1 MKSRKSFPAP
11 LVRLQKIVFI
21 FFLLAIFSCSKKTET
36 QMNFSGIMD
45 TNTTRV
51 SSQASGII
59 TKLIFDEGMGVKE
72 GQVLATIETEKL
84 GYQLDQ
90 NRSAIEE
97 INSQYSATLS
107 QLESAKIERENIS
120 IKYNRFLALLMSKA
134 TSQQNVDDLKTQF
147 DAANERIKY
156 IQSSIEAIKSK
167 KKQVESGT
175 KLIKKQVNDATITSP
190 VSGRVLVRYVEK
202 GELLAA
208 GSPVC
213 DIADITSL
221 WTKIYI
227 EEKNLPFIKLGQNV
241 LIKIDGIDDKT
252 LEGRVSWISD
262 KSEFTPKT
270 ILTEE
275 TKASLVFSAKIIV
288 PNNDGLVKSRLTV
301 FIKNTGMVSKYLY
314 LITVLG
320 KKT

>member
-1 MKSRKSFPAP
+1 MKSQKSFPAS
-11 LVRLQKIVFI
+11 LVRFQKIVFI
-21 FFLLAIFSCSKKTET
+21 FFILAVLSCSKKTET

-59 TKLIFDEGMGVKE
+59 TKLNFDEGMGVKE

-97 INSQYSATLS
+97 INNQYSAALS

-120 IKYNRFLALLMSKA
+120 IKYNRVLALLKSKA
-134 TSQQNVDDLKTQF
+134 TSQQSVDDLKTQL
-147 DAANERIKY
+147 DAADERIRY
-156 IQSSIEAIKSK
+156 IKSSLDAVTSRK
-167 KKQVESGT
+167 NQFESGARI
-175 KLIKKQVNDATITSP
+175 IKKQLKESTITAP
-190 VSGRVLVRYVEK
+190 VSGTVLVRYVEN
-202 GELLAA
+202 GELLSP

-227 EEKNLPFIKLGQNV
+227 DEKNLPFIKLGQKV
-241 LIKIDGIDDKT
+241 RIRIDGIDDKT
-252 LEGRVSWISD
+252 LEGQVTWISD

-270 ILTEE
+270 IMTEE
-275 TKASLVFSAKIIV
+275 TKASLVFSAKVSVQNMEGILKIGMPVSVIV
-288 PNNDGLVKSRLTV
+288 QRET
-301 FIKNTGMVSKYLY
+301 
-314 LITVLG
+314 
-320 KKT
+320 

>member
-1 MKSRKSFPAP
+1 M
-11 LVRLQKIVFI
+11 
-21 FFLLAIFSCSKKTET
+21 T
-36 QMNFSGIMD
+36 FSGIMD
-45 TNTTRV
+45 ADITRV
-51 SSQASGII
+51 SSQTHGII
-59 TKLIFDEGMGVKE
+59 KKLEFDEGMEVRE
-72 GQVLATIETEKL
+72 GQVLAGIETESL

-97 INSQYSATLS
+97 LGNQYNATLS
-107 QLESAKIERENIS
+107 QLETAKIEKENIG
-120 IKYNRFLALLMSKA
+120 IKYNRFSALLQSKA
-134 TSQQNVDDLKTQF
+134 TSQQNVDDLKTQL
-147 DAANERIKY
+147 DAANERIKS
-156 IQSSIEAIKSK
+156 IQSSMDAVISK
-167 KKQVESGT
+167 RKQVESGA

-190 VSGRVLVRYVEK
+190 FSGRVLVRYVEK

-213 DIADITSL
+213 DIADLSLL

-227 EEKNLPFIKLGQNV
+227 EEKSLPFIKLGQNV
-241 LIKIDGIDDKT
+241 RIKIDGIDDKT

-288 PNNDGLVKSRLTV
+288 PNNNGILK
-301 FIKNTGMVSKYLY
+301 IGMPVSV
-314 LITVLG
+314 IVQRQI
-320 KKT
+320 

>member
-1 MKSRKSFPAP
+1 MPILQINPGFPYFKK
-11 LVRLQKIVFI
+11 LFL
-21 FFLLAIFSCSKKTET
+21 FLLLSFICSCSEEKSAHMT
-36 QMNFSGIMD
+36 FSGIMD
-45 TNTTRV
+45 TDITRV
-51 SSQASGII
+51 SSQTHGII
-59 TKLIFDEGMGVKE
+59 KELKIDEGMEV
-72 GQVLATIETEKL
+72 GQGQTLASVETESL
-84 GYQLDQ
+84 GYQLEQ

-97 INSQYSATLS
+97 LGNQYKATLS
-107 QLESAKIERENIS
+107 QLETAKIEKENIG
-120 IKYNRFLALLMSKA
+120 IKYNRFLTLLQSKA
-134 TSQQNVDDLKTQF
+134 TSQQNVDDLKTQL
-147 DAANERIKY
+147 DAANERIKS
-156 IQSSIEAIKSK
+156 IQSSMDVVISK
-167 KKQVESGT
+167 RKQVESGA

-190 VSGRVLVRYVEK
+190 FSGRVLVRYVEK

-213 DIADITSL
+213 DIADLSLL

-241 LIKIDGIDDKT
+241 RIKIDGIDDKT

-288 PNNDGLVKSRLTV
+288 PNNNGILK
-301 FIKNTGMVSKYLY
+301 IGMPVSV
-314 LITVLG
+314 IVQRQI
-320 KKT
+320 

>member
-1 MKSRKSFPAP
+1 MPILKLDPG
-11 LVRLQKIVFI
+11 VRYFKKLIL
-21 FFLLAIFSCSKKTET
+21 FFLLSVICSCSEERSAHMT
-36 QMNFSGIMD
+36 FSGIMD
-45 TNTTRV
+45 ADITRV
-51 SSQASGII
+51 SSQTHGII
-59 TKLIFDEGMGVKE
+59 RELKIDEGMEV
-72 GQVLATIETEKL
+72 GQGQTLASIETESL
-84 GYQLDQ
+84 GYQLEQ

-97 INSQYSATLS
+97 LGNQYKATLS
-107 QLESAKIERENIS
+107 QLETAKIEKENIG
-120 IKYNRFLALLMSKA
+120 IKYNRFSALLQSKA
-134 TSQQNVDDLKTQF
+134 TSQQNVDDLKTQL
-147 DAANERIKY
+147 DAANERIKS
-156 IQSSIEAIKSK
+156 IQSSMDVVISK
-167 KKQVESGT
+167 RKQVESGA

-190 VSGRVLVRYVEK
+190 FSGRVLVRYVEK

-213 DIADITSL
+213 DIADLSLL

-288 PNNDGLVKSRLTV
+288 PNNNGILK
-301 FIKNTGMVSKYLY
+301 IGMPVSV
-314 LITVLG
+314 IVQRQI
-320 KKT
+320 

>member
-1 MKSRKSFPAP
+1 MLLLKIDPGFPYFKN
-11 LVRLQKIVFI
+11 LFL
-21 FFLLAIFSCSKKTET
+21 FLLLSFICSCSEEKSAHMT
-36 QMNFSGIMD
+36 FSGIMD
-45 TNTTRV
+45 ADITRV
-51 SSQASGII
+51 SSQTHGII
-59 TKLIFDEGMGVKE
+59 KELKIDEGMEV
-72 GQVLATIETEKL
+72 GQGQTLANIETESL

-97 INSQYSATLS
+97 IGNQYKATLS
-107 QLESAKIERENIS
+107 QLETAKIEKKNIG
-120 IKYNRFLALLMSKA
+120 IKYNRFSALLQSKA
-134 TSQQNVDDLKTQF
+134 TSQQNVDDLKTQL

-156 IQSSIEAIKSK
+156 IQSSLDAVISK
-167 KKQVESGT
+167 KKQVESGA
-175 KLIKKQVNDATITSP
+175 KLIKKQVSDATITSP

-202 GELLAA
+202 GELLAT

-213 DIADITSL
+213 DIADLSLL

-227 EEKNLPFIKLGQNV
+227 EEKSLPFIKLGQNV
-241 LIKIDGIDDKT
+241 QIKIDGIDDKT

-288 PNNDGLVKSRLTV
+288 PNNNGILK
-301 FIKNTGMVSKYLY
+301 IGMPVSVIVQRQL
-314 LITVLG
+314 
-320 KKT
+320 

>member
-1 MKSRKSFPAP
+1 MPILKINPGFPYFKK
-11 LVRLQKIVFI
+11 LILI
-21 FFLLAIFSCSKKTET
+21 LLLFVICSCSEERSAHMT
-36 QMNFSGIMD
+36 FSGIMD
-45 TNTTRV
+45 ADMTRI
-51 SSQASGII
+51 SSQTHGII
-59 TKLIFDEGMGVKE
+59 KELKFDEGMEVRE
-72 GQVLATIETEKL
+72 GQVLAGIETESL
-84 GYQLDQ
+84 GYQLEQ

-97 INSQYSATLS
+97 LGNQYNATLS
-107 QLESAKIERENIS
+107 QLETAKIEKENIG
-120 IKYNRFLALLMSKA
+120 IKYNRFSALLQSKA
-134 TSQQNVDDLKTQF
+134 TSQQNVDDLKTQL
-147 DAANERIKY
+147 DAANERIKS
-156 IQSSIEAIKSK
+156 IQSSMDVVISK
-167 KKQVESGT
+167 KKQIESGA
-175 KLIKKQVNDATITSP
+175 KLIKKQVKDATITSP
-190 VSGRVLVRYVEK
+190 FSGRVLVRYVEK

-213 DIADITSL
+213 DIADISLL

-288 PNNDGLVKSRLTV
+288 PNNNGILK
-301 FIKNTGMVSKYLY
+301 IGMPVSV
-314 LITVLG
+314 IVQRQI
-320 KKT
+320 

>member
-1 MKSRKSFPAP
+1 MKNPISFPP
-11 LVRLQKIVFI
+11 SPGRPGKIAFI
-21 FFLLAIFSCSKKTET
+21 FFILAVFSCSEKPQT

-59 TKLIFDEGMGVKE
+59 TKLNFDEGMGVKK

-97 INSQYSATLS
+97 INNQQSAALS

-120 IKYNRFLALLMSKA
+120 IKYNRYLALLKSKA
-134 TSQQNVDDLKTQF
+134 TSQQSVDDLKTQL
-147 DAANERIKY
+147 DAADERIRY
-156 IQSSIEAIKSK
+156 IRSSVDAVASRKN
-167 KKQVESGT
+167 QFESGARI
-175 KLIKKQVNDATITSP
+175 IKKQLKESTITAP
-190 VSGRVLVRYVEK
+190 VSGTVLVRYVES

-227 EEKNLPFIKLGQNV
+227 EEKNLPFIKLGQKV
-241 LIKIDGIDDKT
+241 RIKIDGIDDKT
-252 LEGRVSWISD
+252 LEGMVTWISD

-270 ILTEE
+270 IMTEE
-275 TKASLVFSAKIIV
+275 TKASLVFSAKVSVRNIDGILKIGMPVSVIV
-288 PNNDGLVKSRLTV
+288 QRE
-301 FIKNTGMVSKYLY
+301 I
-314 LITVLG
+314 
-320 KKT
+320 

>member
-1 MKSRKSFPAP
+1 MPILKNNPGFPYFKK
-11 LVRLQKIVFI
+11 LILI
-21 FFLLAIFSCSKKTET
+21 LLLSVICSCSEEKAAHMT
-36 QMNFSGIMD
+36 FSGIMD
-45 TNTTRV
+45 ADMTRI
-51 SSQASGII
+51 SSQTHGII
-59 TKLIFDEGMGVKE
+59 KELKFDEGMEVRE
-72 GQVLATIETEKL
+72 GQVLAGIETESL

-90 NRSAIEE
+90 NRSSIEE
-97 INSQYSATLS
+97 LGNQYNATLS
-107 QLESAKIERENIS
+107 QLETAKIEKENIG
-120 IKYNRFLALLMSKA
+120 IKYNRFSALLQSKA
-134 TSQQNVDDLKTQF
+134 TSQQNVDDLKTQL

-167 KKQVESGT
+167 KKQVESGA

-202 GELLAA
+202 GELLAT

-275 TKASLVFSAKIIV
+275 TKASLVFSAKILV
-288 PNNDGLVKSRLTV
+288 PNNNGILK
-301 FIKNTGMVSKYLY
+301 IGMPVSV
-314 LITVLG
+314 IVQRQI
-320 KKT
+320 

>member
-1 MKSRKSFPAP
+1 
-11 LVRLQKIVFI
+11 
-21 FFLLAIFSCSKKTET
+21 
-36 QMNFSGIMD
+36 MNFSGIMD

-51 SSQASGII
+51 SSQASGIT
-59 TKLIFDEGMGVKE
+59 TKLNFDEGMGVKE

-120 IKYNRFLALLMSKA
+120 IKYNRSLALLESKA

-147 DAANERIKY
+147 DSANERIKS
-156 IQSSIEAIKSK
+156 IQSSMDVVISK
-167 KKQVESGT
+167 RKQVESGA
-175 KLIKKQVNDATITSP
+175 KLIKKQVDDATITSP
-190 VSGRVLVRYVEK
+190 VSGRILVRYVER
-202 GELLAA
+202 GELLSV

-213 DIADITSL
+213 DIADLSLL

-241 LIKIDGIDDKT
+241 RIKIDGIDDKT

-288 PNNDGLVKSRLTV
+288 PNNNGILK
-301 FIKNTGMVSKYLY
+301 IGMPVSV
-314 LITVLG
+314 IVQRQI
-320 KKT
+320 

>member
-1 MKSRKSFPAP
+1 MPLLKIDSGIRYFKKLILFLMLFVICSCTEEKSAHM
-11 LVRLQKIVFI
+11 
-21 FFLLAIFSCSKKTET
+21 T
-36 QMNFSGIMD
+36 FSGIMD
-45 TNTTRV
+45 ADITRV
-51 SSQASGII
+51 SSQTHGII
-59 TKLIFDEGMGVKE
+59 KELKINEGMEV
-72 GQVLATIETEKL
+72 GQGQTLANIETESL
-84 GYQLDQ
+84 GYQLEQ

-97 INSQYSATLS
+97 LGNQYNATLS
-107 QLESAKIERENIS
+107 QLETAKIEKENIG
-120 IKYNRFLALLMSKA
+120 IKYNRFSALLQSKA
-134 TSQQNVDDLKTQF
+134 TSQQNVDDLKTQL
-147 DAANERIKY
+147 DAANERIKS
-156 IQSSIEAIKSK
+156 IQSSMDVVISK
-167 KKQVESGT
+167 RKQVESGA
-175 KLIKKQVNDATITSP
+175 KLIKKQVKDATITSP
-190 VSGRVLVRYVEK
+190 FSGRVLVRYVEK

-213 DIADITSL
+213 DIADLSLL

-288 PNNDGLVKSRLTV
+288 PNNNGILK
-301 FIKNTGMVSKYLY
+301 IGMPVSV
-314 LITVLG
+314 IVQRQI
-320 KKT
+320 

>member
-1 MKSRKSFPAP
+1 MPIIKIDPGFPYFKK
-11 LVRLQKIVFI
+11 LILI
-21 FFLLAIFSCSKKTET
+21 LLLSVICSCSEEKAAHMT
-36 QMNFSGIMD
+36 FSGIMD
-45 TNTTRV
+45 TDITRV
-51 SSQASGII
+51 SSQTHGII
-59 TKLIFDEGMGVKE
+59 KELKFDEGTEVLE
-72 GQVLATIETEKL
+72 RQVLAGIETESL

-97 INSQYSATLS
+97 LGNQYKATLS
-107 QLESAKIERENIS
+107 QLETAKIEKENIN
-120 IKYNRFLALLMSKA
+120 IKHNRFLTLLQSKA
-134 TSQQNVDDLKTQF
+134 TSQQNVDDLKTQL

-156 IQSSIEAIKSK
+156 IQSSLDAVVSK
-167 KKQVESGT
+167 RKQVESGA
-175 KLIKKQVNDATITSP
+175 KLLKKQVGDATITSP
-190 VSGRVLVRYVEK
+190 FSGRILVRYVEK
-202 GELLAA
+202 GELLTA

-213 DIADITSL
+213 DIADLSIL

-241 LIKIDGIDDKT
+241 MIKIDGLDDKT

-288 PNNDGLVKSRLTV
+288 PNNNGILK
-301 FIKNTGMVSKYLY
+301 IGMPVSV
-314 LITVLG
+314 IVQRQI
-320 KKT
+320 

>member
-1 MKSRKSFPAP
+1 MPILKIDPGFPYFKK
-11 LVRLQKIVFI
+11 LVL
-21 FFLLAIFSCSKKTET
+21 FLLLSVICSCSEERAAYMT
-36 QMNFSGIMD
+36 FSGIMD
-45 TNTTRV
+45 ADITRI
-51 SSQASGII
+51 SSQAHGII
-59 TKLIFDEGMGVKE
+59 KELKFDEGMEVRE
-72 GQVLATIETEKL
+72 GQVLAGIETESL

-97 INSQYSATLS
+97 LGNQYNATLS
-107 QLESAKIERENIS
+107 QLETAKIEKENIG
-120 IKYNRFLALLMSKA
+120 IKYNRFSALLQSKA
-134 TSQQNVDDLKTQF
+134 TSQQNVDDLKTQL
-147 DAANERIKY
+147 DAANERIKS
-156 IQSSIEAIKSK
+156 IQSSMDAVISK
-167 KKQVESGT
+167 RKQVESGA

-190 VSGRVLVRYVEK
+190 FSGRVLVRYVEK

-213 DIADITSL
+213 DIADLSLL

-227 EEKNLPFIKLGQNV
+227 EEKSLPFIKLGQNV
-241 LIKIDGIDDKT
+241 QIKIDGIDDKT

-288 PNNDGLVKSRLTV
+288 PNNNGILK
-301 FIKNTGMVSKYLY
+301 IGMPVSV
-314 LITVLG
+314 IVQRQI
-320 KKT
+320 

>member
-1 MKSRKSFPAP
+1 MISPINLPASP
-11 LVRLQKIVFI
+11 VCLGKIVFI
-21 FFLLAIFSCSKKTET
+21 FFFLAILSCSEKTET

-59 TKLIFDEGMGVKE
+59 TKLNFDEGMGVKE

-97 INSQYSATLS
+97 INNQHSATLS

-120 IKYNRFLALLMSKA
+120 IKYNRFLALLKSKA
-134 TSQQNVDDLKTQF
+134 TSQQSVDDLKTQL
-147 DAANERIKY
+147 DAADERIRY
-156 IQSSIEAIKSK
+156 IKSSIDAVTSRKN
-167 KKQVESGT
+167 QVESGA
-175 KLIKKQVNDATITSP
+175 KIIKKQLKDSKITAP
-190 VSGRVLVRYVEK
+190 VSGTVLVRYVES
-202 GELLAA
+202 GELLAT

-227 EEKNLPFIKLGQNV
+227 EEKNLPFIKLGQKV
-241 LIKIDGIDDKT
+241 RIKIDGIDDKT
-252 LEGRVSWISD
+252 LEGQVTWISD

-270 ILTEE
+270 IMTEE
-275 TKASLVFSAKIIV
+275 TKASLVFSAKVSVQNIEGILKIGMPVSVIIQRE
-288 PNNDGLVKSRLTV
+288 K
-301 FIKNTGMVSKYLY
+301 
-314 LITVLG
+314 
-320 KKT
+320 

>member
-1 MKSRKSFPAP
+1 MKSQNIFPPA

-21 FFLLAIFSCSKKTET
+21 FLLLAIFSCSKKTET

-45 TNTTRV
+45 TKTTRV

-59 TKLIFDEGMGVKE
+59 KKLNFDEGMGVKE
-72 GQVLATIETEKL
+72 GQVLATVETEKL

-97 INSQYSATLS
+97 INNQHSAALS

-120 IKYNRFLALLMSKA
+120 IKYNRFLALLKSKA
-134 TSQQNVDDLKTQF
+134 TSQQSVDDLKTQL
-147 DAANERIKY
+147 DAADERIRY
-156 IQSSIEAIKSK
+156 IKSSIDAVTSRKN
-167 KKQVESGT
+167 QVESAARI
-175 KLIKKQVNDATITSP
+175 IKKQLKESTITAP
-190 VSGRVLVRYVEK
+190 VSGTVLVRYVES
-202 GELLAA
+202 GELLAT

-227 EEKNLPFIKLGQNV
+227 DEKNLPFIKLGQKV
-241 LIKIDGIDDKT
+241 RIKIDGIDDKT
-252 LEGRVSWISD
+252 LEGQVTWISD

-270 ILTEE
+270 IMTEE
-275 TKASLVFSAKIIV
+275 TKASLVFSAKVSVQNMEGILKIGMPVSVIV
-288 PNNDGLVKSRLTV
+288 QRET
-301 FIKNTGMVSKYLY
+301 
-314 LITVLG
+314 
-320 KKT
+320 

>member
-1 MKSRKSFPAP
+1 MKNPISFPAS
-11 LVRLQKIVFI
+11 LDRLGKIVFI
-21 FFLLAIFSCSKKTET
+21 IFLTALFSCSEKTET

-51 SSQASGII
+51 SSQANGII
-59 TKLIFDEGMGVKE
+59 KKLNFDEGIGVKE

-97 INSQYSATLS
+97 INNQYSAALS

-120 IKYNRFLALLMSKA
+120 IKYNRYLALLKSKA
-134 TSQQNVDDLKTQF
+134 TSQQSVDDLKTQL
-147 DAANERIKY
+147 DAADERIRY
-156 IQSSIEAIKSK
+156 IKSSVDAVASRK
-167 KKQVESGT
+167 NQFESGASI
-175 KLIKKQVNDATITSP
+175 IKKQLKESTITAP
-190 VSGRVLVRYVEK
+190 VSGTVLVRYVES
-202 GELLAA
+202 GELLAT

-227 EEKNLPFIKLGQNV
+227 EEKNLPFIKLWQKV
-241 LIKIDGIDDKT
+241 RIKIDGIDDKT
-252 LEGRVSWISD
+252 LEGTVTWISD

-270 ILTEE
+270 IMTEE
-275 TKASLVFSAKIIV
+275 TKASLVFSAKVSVRNIDGILKIGMPVSVIIQRE
-288 PNNDGLVKSRLTV
+288 K
-301 FIKNTGMVSKYLY
+301 
-314 LITVLG
+314 
-320 KKT
+320 

>member
-1 MKSRKSFPAP
+1 MKSQKSFPAS
-11 LVRLQKIVFI
+11 LVRFQAIVFI
-21 FFLLAIFSCSKKTET
+21 FFVIALFSCSEKTET

-45 TNTTRV
+45 ANTTRI

-59 TKLIFDEGMGVKE
+59 TKLNFDEGMGVKE

-97 INSQYSATLS
+97 INNQYSAALS

-120 IKYNRFLALLMSKA
+120 IKYNRFLALLKSNA
-134 TSQQNVDDLKTQF
+134 TSQQSVDDLKTQL
-147 DAANERIKY
+147 DAADERIRY
-156 IQSSIEAIKSK
+156 IKASLDAVTSRKN
-167 KKQVESGT
+167 QVESGARI
-175 KLIKKQVNDATITSP
+175 IKKQLKESTITAP
-190 VSGRVLVRYVEK
+190 VSGTVLVRYVES
-202 GELLAA
+202 GELLAT

-227 EEKNLPFIKLGQNV
+227 DEKNLPFIKLGQKV
-241 LIKIDGIDDKT
+241 RIKIDGIDDKT
-252 LEGRVSWISD
+252 LEGQVTWISD

-270 ILTEE
+270 IMTEE
-275 TKASLVFSAKIIV
+275 TKASLVFSAKVSVQNMEGILKIGMPVSVIV
-288 PNNDGLVKSRLTV
+288 QREK
-301 FIKNTGMVSKYLY
+301 
-314 LITVLG
+314 
-320 KKT
+320 